1 MRSFIPA
8 LIGLATVAVA
18 QNSTSTDCISAY
30 TSCYNFGSSN
40 ANVCSSQATQCK
52 NRCASS
58 FSNCLSSSNSDRSV
72 CQSKYD
78 VCVGASS
85 SSDASINCLAQVK
98 PCYTDNGSVD
108 NACDSRLGNCKDA
121 CGVLNDICR
130 SSSSTGDNNELCNG
144 KLSSC
149 LGSDKV
155 SAPSVSCIKS
165 AEQSYLNGTA
175 DNVLGAQ
182 IAECKQTCGVLLDAC
197 QADGKTPECQASYL
211 GCLGSDDLEQGSKID
226 CVSAAQTCYKSG
238 TADNECSRETA
249 QCKDL
254 CSNIYNTCNSS
265 GDNSTDAS
273 CLNYYA
279 SCVGATTVSNST
291 VDCISQ
297 QEQCYLDG
305 NELNECDA
313 QNAQYLATCQSTGDE
328 SVKGQCQSNYL
339 SCLGSTKLQEP
350 VINCVA
356 ENDACYLSGNYTDAQ
371 CDAKNAV
378 CKTVCSR
385 SQDDCLS
392 GNSSSVVAGCDAH
405 YNSCLG
411 ATEVTPVSPVSCV
424 EVATQCFLDGTA
436 DADCSAIVATCK
448 SSCSRSQDTCLSS
461 NDPSVKPAC
470 QKHYDT
476 CLGATPAAE
485 EAAKDINCIERFTSC
500 SSSGVFAD
508 NECNSQAA
516 QCKNTCSGLLDSCNS
531 SGDNSTSS
539 QCQGVYNA
547 CLGSQV
553 TSLVDYKP
561 LDCAGQAKL
570 CASNGTAANVCDQMK
585 AQCINDCQITNDLC
599 QVSGSSDVKACN
611 HLYAICLDKT
621 AFKVTSIP
629 ASLKPTV
636 SLPSVNTTTRAT
648 AALTTAPGSG
658 AFSTGGAFVTGP
670 YNNGS
675 SSTADAQSG
684 AVSVATSTESTV
696 YVTDVVKTTVTTCP
710 AGQTITSAGSTTVLT
725 APSVMTTS
733 VTVKSTVST
742 TNVHTITVPAGGNN
756 AVPSQT
762 STSLESTVYVTDV
775 VKSTVTTCPAGE
787 TVTAS
792 GKTTVLTAP
801 SVMTTSVTVKSTVS
815 TVLTH
820 TAIVPQSSPVSPE
833 QTTPAS
839 VEGHVAVPSTVVL
852 YSTKEVTITSCA
864 PEVTN
869 CPARSTQISTTVF
882 PTAITV
888 SSVWSR
894 ISSVPA
900 ASSPAGSVPASSI
913 PVGSGSAASSPAG
926 SAPLVSSA
934 AGSSPVSPETTS
946 APVTIPSTMFYYST
960 AVVTVTSC
968 AEGVQNC
975 PASSTV
981 VMTSVVPTAYSVTS
995 VISSSWTPI
1004 EYTSPAAGVPQESAP
1019 AVSAPAP
1026 IVPTSA
1032 PFAVSNSTMMS
1043 VGPKGTGIV
1052 GTGVVGNGIVGTGS
1066 GIKAT
1071 STYSP
1076 SQYTGA
1082 ANKVGAAGLAGVA
1095 AFAAFLL

>member
-1 MRSFIPA
+1 
-8 LIGLATVAVA
+8 
-18 QNSTSTDCISAY
+18 TSI
-30 TSCYNFGSSN
+30 
-40 ANVCSSQATQCK
+40 Q
-52 NRCASS
+52 
-58 FSNCLSSSNSDRSV
+58 
-72 CQSKYD
+72 
-78 VCVGASS
+78 
-85 SSDASINCLAQVK
+85 
-98 PCYTDNGSVD
+98 
-108 NACDSRLGNCKDA
+108 
-121 CGVLNDICR
+121 
-130 SSSSTGDNNELCNG
+130 
-144 KLSSC
+144 
-149 LGSDKV
+149 
-155 SAPSVSCIKS
+155 
-165 AEQSYLNGTA
+165 
-175 DNVLGAQ
+175 
-182 IAECKQTCGVLLDAC
+182 
-197 QADGKTPECQASYL
+197 
-211 GCLGSDDLEQGSKID
+211 
-226 CVSAAQTCYKSG
+226 
-238 TADNECSRETA
+238 
-249 QCKDL
+249 
-254 CSNIYNTCNSS
+254 
-265 GDNSTDAS
+265 
-273 CLNYYA
+273 
-279 SCVGATTVSNST
+279 
-291 VDCISQ
+291 
-297 QEQCYLDG
+297 
-305 NELNECDA
+305 
-313 QNAQYLATCQSTGDE
+313 
-328 SVKGQCQSNYL
+328 
-339 SCLGSTKLQEP
+339 
-350 VINCVA
+350 
-356 ENDACYLSGNYTDAQ
+356 
-371 CDAKNAV
+371 
-378 CKTVCSR
+378 
-385 SQDDCLS
+385 SQDACLS

-405 YNSCLG
+405 YNECLG
-411 ATEVTPVSPVSCV
+411 GSRVTPVSPVSCV

-461 NDPSVKPAC
+461 NDPSVKPGC

-485 EAAKDINCIERFTSC
+485 EAAKDINCIKRFTSC

-531 SGDNSTSS
+531 SGDNSTSL

-611 HLYAICLDKT
+611 HLYAICLDKS
-621 AFKVTSIP
+621 AYKVTSIP

-636 SLPSVNTTTRAT
+636 SLPSVNTTTKAT

-675 SSTADAQSG
+675 SATADAQSG

-742 TNVHTITVPAGGNN
+742 TNVHTITVPAGENN

-801 SVMTTSVTVKSTVS
+801 SVMTTSVTVQSTVS

-852 YSTKEVTITSCA
+852 YSTKEVTITS
-864 PEVTN
+864 
-869 CPARSTQISTTVF
+869 
-882 PTAITV
+882 
-888 SSVWSR
+888 
-894 ISSVPA
+894 
-900 ASSPAGSVPASSI
+900 
-913 PVGSGSAASSPAG
+913 
-926 SAPLVSSA
+926 
-934 AGSSPVSPETTS
+934 
-946 APVTIPSTMFYYST
+946 
-960 AVVTVTSC
+960 
-968 AEGVQNC
+968 
-975 PASSTV
+975 
-981 VMTSVVPTAYSVTS
+981 
-995 VISSSWTPI
+995 
-1004 EYTSPAAGVPQESAP
+1004 
-1019 AVSAPAP
+1019 
-1026 IVPTSA
+1026 
-1032 PFAVSNSTMMS
+1032 
-1043 VGPKGTGIV
+1043 
-1052 GTGVVGNGIVGTGS
+1052 
-1066 GIKAT
+1066 
-1071 STYSP
+1071 
-1076 SQYTGA
+1076 
-1082 ANKVGAAGLAGVA
+1082 
-1095 AFAAFLL
+1095 

>member
-1 MRSFIPA
+1 TTSDVHC
-8 LIGLATVAVA
+8 VAEVEA
-18 QNSTSTDCISAY
+18 MIQAGKSDHDIEAY
-30 TSCYNFGSSN
+30 N
-40 ANVCSSQATQCK
+40 
-52 NRCASS
+52 
-58 FSNCLSSSNSDRSV
+58 
-72 CQSKYD
+72 
-78 VCVGASS
+78 
-85 SSDASINCLAQVK
+85 
-98 PCYTDNGSVD
+98 
-108 NACDSRLGNCKDA
+108 
-121 CGVLNDICR
+121 
-130 SSSSTGDNNELCNG
+130 
-144 KLSSC
+144 
-149 LGSDKV
+149 
-155 SAPSVSCIKS
+155 
-165 AEQSYLNGTA
+165 
-175 DNVLGAQ
+175 
-182 IAECKQTCGVLLDAC
+182 
-197 QADGKTPECQASYL
+197 
-211 GCLGSDDLEQGSKID
+211 
-226 CVSAAQTCYKSG
+226 
-238 TADNECSRETA
+238 A
-249 QCKDL
+249 QCKDFCARGNDIL
-254 CSNIYNTCNSS
+254 SGSGNSA
-265 GDNSTDAS
+265 DNATALSWYS
-273 CLNYYA
+273 
-279 SCVGATTVSNST
+279 SCVGAKNLPTLTSSCVSNSEASYLNAT
-291 VDCISQ
+291 SGDNTQDSQ
-297 QEQCYLDG
+297 LATCKSQCGYMYSTCLSSGDPSVKEGCLAFYSACTSGNSTTSSLNCVAAVEQCYLDG
-305 NELNECDA
+305 KSDQECDSENAQCKNECTRARSTCGSSGDSSITGQCDSQYESCIGSSKLEPSVVDCVSRTEACYTSGKYTDAECDA
-313 QNAQYLATCQSTGDE
+313 QNAICKTTCSRSMDTCTSGSNST
-328 SVKGQCQSNYL
+328 SVHSECLTHYNQ
-339 SCLGSTKLQEP
+339 CLGSYEVSPISTIDCVKDATTCFLDGNASN
-350 VINCVA
+350 NCSA
-356 ENDACYLSGNYTDAQ
+356 ST
-371 CDAKNAV
+371 AV
-378 CKTVCSR
+378 CKTECSR
-385 SQDDCLS
+385 MND
-392 GNSSSVVAGCDAH
+392 V
-405 YNSCLG
+405 
-411 ATEVTPVSPVSCV
+411 
-424 EVATQCFLDGTA
+424 
-436 DADCSAIVATCK
+436 
-448 SSCSRSQDTCLSS
+448 CLSS
-461 NDPSVKPAC
+461 GDASVKPAC
-470 QKHYDT
+470 QKRYEN
-476 CLGATPAAE
+476 CLGESVEAE
-485 EAAKDINCIERFTSC
+485 EAAQNINCIQRYTDC
-500 SSSGVFAD
+500 YNSGIPVNQCQMLNAD
-508 NECNSQAA
+508 
-516 QCKNTCSGLLDSCNS
+516 LLDSCGSS
-531 SGDNSTSS
+531 SGNASTSS
-539 QCQGVYNA
+539 QCQGVYNG
-547 CLGSQV
+547 CLGSLA
-553 TSLVDYKP
+553 TSLVNYEP
-561 LDCAGQAKL
+561 LDCAGRKKTCQSTNATSAECDRQDAECGNA
-570 CASNGTAANVCDQMK
+570 CATVLD
-585 AQCINDCQITNDLC
+585 DCL
-599 QVSGSSDVKACN
+599 VSGSSDQSACN
-611 HLYAICLDKT
+611 HLYMLCLNKDNY
-621 AFKVTSIP
+621 KVTSIP

-636 SLPSVNTTTRAT
+636 SIPSVNTTTKAT

-658 AFSTGGAFVTGP
+658 ALSTGGSLSTGGAFVTGP

-742 TNVHTITVPAGGNN
+742 TNVHTITVPVGGNNAVPSKTSTSLETTVYVTDVVKSTLTTCPAGQTVTASGKTTVLTAPSVMTTSVTVKSTVSATNVHTITVPAGGNN

-775 VKSTVTTCPAGE
+775 VKSTITTCPAGQ

-792 GKTTVLTAP
+792 GKTTVLTTP
-801 SVMTTSVTVKSTVS
+801 SVMTTSVTIKSTVS

-839 VEGHVAVPSTVVL
+839 VEGHVAIPSTVVL

-900 ASSPAGSVPASSI
+900 ASSPAASSPAGSVP
-913 PVGSGSAASSPAG
+913 AASSPAG
-926 SAPLVSSA
+926 SAPVVSSA

-995 VISSSWTPI
+995 IISSSWTPI

-1032 PFAVSNSTMMS
+1032 PFGVSNSTMMS
-1043 VGPKGTGIV
+1043 VGPKGTGA
-1052 GTGVVGNGIVGTGS
+1052 VGTGS
-1066 GIKAT
+1066 GSKAT

>member
-18 QNSTSTDCISAY
+18 QNVTTDCVTAFSKCYDFDLSNSGACEGQASHCKDSCSQKNAFCLQSGKSSAECQSSYDQCIGATSSSVVSINCISAVTPCY
-30 TSCYNFGSSN
+30 TGDGSTDNTCDSKIGECKT
-40 ANVCSSQATQCK
+40 ACSAV
-52 NRCASS
+52 RDL
-58 FSNCLSSSNSDRSV
+58 CLSSNGNNAALCSE
-72 CQSKYD
+72 KY
-78 VCVGASS
+78 
-85 SSDASINCLAQVK
+85 NQ
-98 PCYTDNGSVD
+98 
-108 NACDSRLGNCKDA
+108 
-121 CGVLNDICR
+121 
-130 SSSSTGDNNELCNG
+130 
-144 KLSSC
+144 C
-149 LGSDKV
+149 LGADEV
-155 SAPSVSCIKS
+155 SAPSVSCIKA
-165 AEQSYLNGTA
+165 AEQAYLNGTA
-175 DNVLGAQ
+175 ENAVSALSAT
-182 IAECKQTCGVLLDAC
+182 CKQTCGVLLDAC
-197 QADGKTPECQASYL
+197 QTNGKSDSCQNDYL
-211 GCLGSDDLEQGSKID
+211 SCLGSNDLEQGSKVN
-226 CVSAAQTCYKSG
+226 CVSAAQSCYEAG

-249 QCKDL
+249 SCKNL
-254 CSNIYNTCNSS
+254 CANLYDTCNSS

-305 NELNECDA
+305 KALNECDA
-313 QNAQYLATCQSTGDE
+313 SNAQCKDYCANNLATCQSSGDD

-385 SQDDCLS
+385 SQDACLS

-405 YNSCLG
+405 YNQCLG
-411 ATEVTPVSPVSCV
+411 SSRVTPVSPVSCV
-424 EVATQCFLDGTA
+424 EIATQCFLEGTA
-436 DADCSAIVATCK
+436 DNDCEALIATCK
-448 SSCSRSQDTCLSS
+448 TSCSRSQDTCLSS
-461 NDPSVKPAC
+461 NDPSVKPGC

-476 CLGATPAAE
+476 CLGATPQAE
-485 EAAKDINCIERFTSC
+485 EAAENINCIQRFTSC
-500 SSSGVFAD
+500 TTSGIAS
-508 NECNSQAA
+508 NTCNSMAA
-516 QCKNTCSGLLDSCNS
+516 QCKNTCSSLLDSCNS
-531 SGDNSTSS
+531 SGDNSTAA
-539 QCQGVYNA
+539 QCQGVYNG
-547 CLGSQV
+547 CLGSMV

-570 CASNGTAANVCDQMK
+570 CASNGTASNVCDSRN
-585 AQCINDCQITNDLC
+585 AECRNACGITNDLC

-611 HLYAICLDKT
+611 HLYAICLDKN
-621 AFKVTSIP
+621 AYQVTSIP

-636 SLPSVNTTTRAT
+636 SIPSVNTTAKIT

-658 AFSTGGAFVTGP
+658 ALSTGAAFVPGP

-675 SSTADAQSG
+675 SATADAQSG

-710 AGQTITSAGSTTVLT
+710 VGQTITSAGSTTVLT

-742 TNVHTITVPAGGNN
+742 TNVHTITVPVGGNN
-756 AVPSQT
+756 AVPSKI

-775 VKSTVTTCPAGE
+775 VKSTVTTCPAGQ

-792 GKTTVLTAP
+792 GKTTVLTTP

-839 VEGHVAVPSTVVL
+839 VEGHVAVPTTVTL

-869 CPARSTQISTTVF
+869 CPARQVSTTVF

-894 ISSVPA
+894 TSSVPA
-900 ASSPAGSVPASSI
+900 ASSPAGSA
-913 PVGSGSAASSPAG
+913 PAG
-926 SAPLVSSA
+926 SSP

-968 AEGVQNC
+968 AEDVENC
-975 PASSTV
+975 PARSTEV
-981 VMTSVVPTAYSVTS
+981 KTSVVPTAYSVTS

-1032 PFAVSNSTMMS
+1032 PFAVTNSTMKS

-1052 GTGVVGNGIVGTGS
+1052 GTGSGS
-1066 GIKAT
+1066 KAT